1 MLIETCPKCGA
12 AIESLILT
20 TYPAIP
26 AKRCNKCGW
35 HWEGK
40 MEPLVCVPFKEEVYV
55 EYYDTIG
62 DYHWI
67 GTYTGEHVIKGG
79 K

>member
-1 MLIETCPKCGA
+1 MIIETCPKCGA

-20 TYPAIP
+20 TYPPIP

-40 MEPLVCVPFKEEVYV
+40 MEPLIRVPFKEEVYA

-62 DYHWI
+62 DYHWC
-67 GTYTGEHVIKGG
+67 GTYSGEHIIKGG